1 MPDTL
6 PALDLEFDDEV
17 FFGRDVPWLLRHR
30 AEHSADQE
38 FLVWVPRDAEP
49 RRWTYSQFWADVRRT
64 AKGLSARG
72 VRLGD
77 RVIVHSNNCPEMM
90 LAWYACATLGAIAV
104 TTNTRTMGG
113 ELTYFAEHSG
123 AVGAITQPDLIDEL
137 RAHTPTL
144 GWYVVIGE
152 DFDDLLTHGDDV
164 PARAADPMLPAGIQ
178 YTSGTTA
185 RPKAVVHT
193 HANFLWA
200 ARTGSD
206 NLRMTAADAYL
217 TNMPLFHTHA
227 QAWNTWPMI
236 WAGGRVVLQPK
247 FSASTFWAVVL
258 EHDVTVTSLQA
269 FSHHA
274 LGSQPVPAHNLRLI
288 SHGARLPLIEQHYGA
303 PTFSAYG
310 MTETVSHVLRRDL
323 TIDTPE
329 GSIGTVTPGYQIAV
343 IDGEGNRAAPGV
355 IGDLYVRGT
364 RGVQLALG
372 YFNNPEANAKAY
384 TADGWFLTGDRVQL
398 DAEGYVYFAD
408 RDKDV
413 LRVGGENVSAKQVE
427 QLVMLAAGPGQLHS
441 AAVVAA
447 PHRMLDE
454 VPVVFV
460 KRLAGATLTE
470 DELRE
475 RINSA
480 AATDLADFKRPRAV
494 YFVDEMPTGL
504 LDKIDKVGLRKRAAQ
519 LAPAEGLPLPQV

>member
-1 MPDTL
+1 MTDTL
-6 PALDLEFDDEV
+6 PALDLELDDDA

-30 AEHSADQE
+30 AQHSTDDE
-38 FLVWVPRDAEP
+38 FLVWVPRDGAE
-49 RRWTYSQFWADVRRT
+49 RRWTYGEFWGDVRRT
-64 AKGLSARG
+64 AKGLSQRG
-72 VRLGD
+72 VKLGD
-77 RVIVHSNNCPEMM
+77 RVLVHSDNCPEMM

-104 TTNTRTMGG
+104 TTNTRTMGS

-123 AVGAITQPDLIDEL
+123 AIAAITQTHLVDEL
-137 RAHTPTL
+137 KAHTPTL
-144 GWYVVIGE
+144 EWYVVIGE
-152 DFDDLLTHGDDV
+152 DFDELLTHGDD
-164 PARAADPMLPAGIQ
+164 PAERLADPLLPAGIQ

-185 RPKAVVHT
+185 RPKAVIHT

-206 NLRMTAADAYL
+206 NLRLTAADAYL

-247 FSASTFWAVVL
+247 FSASTFWDVVL
-258 EHDVTVTSLQA
+258 RHNVTVTSLQA

-274 LGSQPVPAHNLRLI
+274 LQSQPVPEHRLRLL
-288 SHGARLPLIEQHYGA
+288 SHGARLPAIEKLYGA

-329 GSIGTVTPGYQIAV
+329 GSIGTVTPGYQIAI
-343 IDGEGNRAAPGV
+343 IDGSGNRAAPGV
-355 IGDLYVRGT
+355 VGDLYVRGT
-364 RGVQLALG
+364 RGVQIALG
-372 YFNNPEANAKAY
+372 YFNNPAANAKAY
-384 TADGWFLTGDRVQL
+384 TADGWFHTGDRVYL
-398 DAEGYVYFAD
+398 DVEGYVYFAD

-427 QLVMLAAGPGQLHS
+427 QVVMLAAGPNQLHS
-441 AAVVAA
+441 AAVVAS

-454 VPVVFV
+454 VPVAFI
-460 KRLAGATLTE
+460 KRLDHATLTE
-470 DELRE
+470 DEIRE
-475 RINSA
+475 RVNAA

-494 YFVDEMPTGL
+494 YFVDDMPTGL
-504 LDKIDKVGLRKRAAQ
+504 LDKIDKVSLRKQAIA
-519 LAPAEGLPLPQV
+519 LAPEGGLPLPTV